1 MLGSVAPATR
11 PRPVTKPEQQP
22 PAPQTTSRRIL
33 VAAMVLLVA
42 SCAALVAAQ
51 QLGRAEDIQWR
62 IAWDWLALA
71 VGGFALL
78 HLSHAELWRRILAR
92 LHPGLAPHAAWSVWL
107 MSTPAR
113 YVPTSLLMPFLRVSM
128 LWGVGVPRRCSLS
141 AVIHELALSFTGALV
156 LSAYFVVSLPALS
169 NQPLRF
175 AVLLLPL
182 LALVALSHRVF
193 APLATFALRR
203 LGHDRAQT
211 AVTMDTAH
219 SVLFLL
225 GYVGSFLLA
234 GLSLFALVRTL
245 VPVSLDAIPTVVM
258 SFAVGYNAALLAP
271 VLPGGVGAREAGLTA
286 ALATVISAGAALA
299 VAIALRILQLVIELV
314 CAAIA
319 TYIRRTLPEN
329 ANPP

>member
-1 MLGSVAPATR
+1 M
-11 PRPVTKPEQQP
+11 
-22 PAPQTTSRRIL
+22 
-33 VAAMVLLVA
+33 LLVA
-42 SCAALVAAQ
+42 SCGALVAAQ

-71 VGGFALL
+71 AGGFALL
-78 HLSHAELWRRILAR
+78 HLSHAELWQRILTR
-92 LHPGLAPHAAWSVWL
+92 LHPGLARKDAWSVWL

-113 YVPTSLLMPFLRVSM
+113 YVPTSLLMPLLRVSM
-128 LWGVGVPRRCSLS
+128 LRRVGVPRRCSLS

-169 NQPLRF
+169 DQPLRF
-175 AVLLLPL
+175 AVLVLPL
-182 LALVALSHRVF
+182 LALVTLSHRVF

-203 LGHDRAQT
+203 LGHDRAQA
-211 AVTMDTAH
+211 AVTVDTTH
-219 SVLFLL
+219 SVMFLM

-245 VPVSLDAIPTVVM
+245 VPVSFEHLPTVVM

-271 VLPGGVGAREAGLTA
+271 ILPGGVGAREAGLTA
-286 ALATVISAGAALA
+286 ALTTAVSAGAALA
-299 VAIALRILQLVIELV
+299 VAIALRILQLAIELV

-319 TYIRRTLPEN
+319 AYLRRTLAEN
-329 ANPP
+329 VDPS